1 MLVLLLVTAFAVAP
15 LGTGQVLANLE
26 ETPEDIASDELVE
39 ELVEDLVEEPVEE
52 ELVEEPLGEEVVEE
66 VVEETAEEVLEE
78 EPVLLMLAPE
88 PQNQGQAGTTLSAR
102 ITAKGFWYR
111 DYDWT
116 IEKTGSETELTLYVG
131 ETATVDYTVVVTASM
146 EEFAGVKGQ
155 ICVLN
160 GGDRP
165 TEGLELNPWV
175 LFKNGPGPFEPLPGA
190 TTKITP
196 AEQLGPGEEDC
207 YEFEIEFEPVP
218 GANYKV
224 DARVTITNH
233 SGWLGVPF
241 GPSPDADFSL
251 SNQMVVTNECIDLSD
266 SLYGDLGTVCVED
279 LDENM
284 QKTFEYSYE
293 IGPFGV
299 CGTRDVDNTASF
311 VASDDPTQTGSDSW
325 TVTVTV
331 PCVDGCSL
339 TPGYWKTHSMYGPA
353 RYDPAWALLGED
365 ELFFH
370 SGLSNYQ
377 VLWTSPSGGNA
388 YFILAHAYLAATLNV
403 LNGAGTT
410 PEVDAA
416 LTAAETFFDDYNPTS
431 KLSRT
436 VRSHAISL
444 AGLLDSY
451 NNGLI
456 GPGHCDA
463 FTALP
468 QN

>member
-1 MLVLLLVTAFAVAP
+1 
-15 LGTGQVLANLE
+15 
-26 ETPEDIASDELVE
+26 
-39 ELVEDLVEEPVEE
+39 
-52 ELVEEPLGEEVVEE
+52 
-66 VVEETAEEVLEE
+66 VVEETADEVLEE
-78 EPVLLMLAPE
+78 EPELLLE
-88 PQNQGQAGTTLSAR
+88 IQESQGQTGTTLSAT

-160 GGDRP
+160 GGDRA

-311 VASDDPTQTGSDSW
+311 VATDDPTQTGSDSW

-339 TPGYWKTHSMYGPA
+339 TPGYWKTHSSYGPA
-353 RYDPAWALLGED
+353 RYDDAWANIGED
-365 ELFFH
+365 TIFFL
-370 SGLSNYQ
+370 SGQSYYQ

-388 YFILAHAYLAATLNV
+388 YYILAHAYIAAKLNV
-403 LNGAGTT
+403 LNGAGATAEVEAAIAYAEGFFSTYT
-410 PEVDAA
+410 PGQT
-416 LTAAETFFDDYNPTS
+416 LTRPVRNMAIANA
-431 KLSRT
+431 T
-436 VRSHAISL
+436 V
-444 AGLLDSY
+444 LDNF

>member
-26 ETPEDIASDELVE
+26 ETPEDIASDEFVE

-52 ELVEEPLGEEVVEE
+52 ELVEEPLEEEVVEE

-102 ITAKGFWYR
+102 ITAEGFWYR

-116 IEKTGSETELTLYVG
+116 IEKTGSVNELTLYVG

-155 ICVLN
+155 ICVTN

-165 TEGLELNPWV
+165 TEGLKLSPFVEYNDGG
-175 LFKNGPGPFEPLPGA
+175 FKTLEDA
-190 TTKITP
+190 TTTIIP
-196 AEQLGPGEEDC
+196 SEQLAAKATGC
-207 YEFEIEFEPVP
+207 YDYEIPFTPVP
-218 GANYKV
+218 GVTTYRVSSN
-224 DARVTITNH
+224 VTITNH
-233 SGWLGVPF
+233 SGQLGKEF
-241 GPSPDADFSL
+241 GPQEKASFSL
-251 SNQMVVTNECIDLSD
+251 SSQMVVTNECIDLTD
-266 SLYGDLGTVCVED
+266 SLYGDLGTVCVGD

-293 IGPFGV
+293 VSPFGV
-299 CGTRDVDNTASF
+299 CGTYGVDNTASF

-339 TPGYWKTHSMYGPA
+339 TPGYWKTHSSYGPA
-353 RYDPAWALLGED
+353 RYDDAWANIGED
-365 ELFFH
+365 TIFFL
-370 SGLSNYQ
+370 SGQSYYQ

-388 YFILAHAYLAATLNV
+388 YYILAHAYIAAKLNV
-403 LNGAGTT
+403 LNGAGATAEVEAAIAYAEGFFSTYT
-410 PEVDAA
+410 PGQT
-416 LTAAETFFDDYNPTS
+416 LTRAVRNMAIANA
-431 KLSRT
+431 T
-436 VRSHAISL
+436 V
-444 AGLLDSY
+444 LDNF